1 MRIGI
6 DCRKVADFG
15 IGTYVRGLTG
25 GLAALRPP
33 EEYVLFVPR
42 RAEGLPGGFE
52 QVVVDAPNYS
62 IRELHVLAR
71 ALDRARIDL
80 FHAPHFVLPLGGR
93 PSFATIHDVIP
104 FHYPPP
110 NPVARLYLAT
120 MIPRALRKSERVLT
134 VTNAAKQAILHTFD
148 CAAEKVVVASN
159 GIDEVFFA
167 DSVAPAPLGRY
178 LLFAGND
185 KPHKN
190 VGRLV
195 EAFERVRRTDSSL
208 QLVLVGGAFERYAGR
223 DGVVA
228 KGFVGTTEL
237 VALFRGALALAMPSL
252 EEGFGLPAVEAMAAR
267 TPVIASDIPSLAEVC
282 GDAALHFDPR
292 STESIA
298 GAIAR
303 IVGDEALR
311 GQLRSRGLA
320 MAGRYTWRRCAEL
333 TRSAYLASSA
343 AR

>member
-6 DCRKVADFG
+6 DCRKIADFG
-15 IGTYVRGLTG
+15 IGTYVRGLVG
-25 GLAALRPP
+25 GLASIAGD

-42 RAEGLPGGFE
+42 DAEGLPRGFE

-62 IRELHVLAR
+62 ISELHLLAR

-80 FHAPHFVLPLGGR
+80 FHAPHFVLPWSGR

-134 VTNAAKQAILHTFD
+134 VTNAAKQAILDTFD
-148 CAAEKVVVASN
+148 CAAEKVVVAPN
-159 GIDEVFFA
+159 GIDEIFFSDA
-167 DSVAPAPLGRY
+167 IAPARMGRY
-178 LLFAGND
+178 ILFAGND

-195 EAFERVRRTDSSL
+195 EAFERVRRADSSL
-208 QLVLVGGAFERYAGR
+208 QLVLVGGAFERFTGR
-223 DGVVA
+223 DGIVA
-228 KGFVGTTEL
+228 MGFVSTTEL
-237 VALFRGALALAMPSL
+237 VSLFRGAIALAMPSL

-267 TPVIASDIPSLAEVC
+267 TPVIASDIASLAEVC
-282 GDAALHFDPR
+282 GDAALRFDPR
-292 STESIA
+292 S
-298 GAIAR
+298 
-303 IVGDEALR
+303 
-311 GQLRSRGLA
+311 
-320 MAGRYTWRRCAEL
+320 
-333 TRSAYLASSA
+333 
-343 AR
+343 